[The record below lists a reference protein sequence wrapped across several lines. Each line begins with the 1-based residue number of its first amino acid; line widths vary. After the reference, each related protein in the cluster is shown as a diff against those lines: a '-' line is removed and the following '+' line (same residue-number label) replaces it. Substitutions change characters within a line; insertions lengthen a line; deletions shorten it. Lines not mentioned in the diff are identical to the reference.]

1 MGKLHE
7 LLAVEGD
14 LSNTADKVIAEAV
27 NTFTKKNEHFMG
39 QVRSVVMFDDSRSGE
54 NATEEKALVTTVQKK
69 LDYVSGMVS
78 KYWDAILRKE
88 QTNQKAT
95 ADLIFDG
102 EVVYAALPATFLLGM
117 ESRLKKLRVIYEAIP
132 TLNPNA
138 VWELDTAAGEGIY
151 RSPTTANMRT
161 EKTVK
166 HKILYEATKE
176 HPAQIEKWNE
186 DVPIGRIES
195 TVVSGMFTP
204 AEKSR
209 VIGRIDQLI
218 RAVKQARQRANDT
231 KVENTEIGAKLFE
244 LIHG

>member
-27 NTFTKKNEHFMG
+27 NTFTKKNEHFAG
-39 QVRSVVMFDDSRSGE
+39 QVRAVKMFDVNREGE
-54 NATEEKALVTTVQKK
+54 NSTEEKALVTTVQKK
-69 LDYVSGMVS
+69 LDYVGGIVA

-88 QTNQKAT
+88 QTNQNAR

-102 EVVYAALPATFLLGM
+102 EVVYKDLPATFLLGM
-117 ESRLKKLRVIYEAIP
+117 ESRLKKLRVIYEAVP
-132 TLNPNA
+132 TLNPNV
-138 VWELDTAAGEGIY
+138 VWELDPAAGEGVY
-151 RSPTTANMRT
+151 RSPMTVNMRT

-166 HKILYEATKE
+166 HKVLYEASKE
-176 HPAQIEKWNE
+176 HPAQIEKWTE

-195 TVVSGMFTP
+195 TSTSGMFTP
-204 AEKSR
+204 AEKSH
-209 VIGRIDQLI
+209 VIGRIDALI